1 MVGSHNR
8 CDVCIA
14 FRNRPTRLGVLWY
27 GIMYDSIFHYQ
38 SNILSD
44 TRLLLRKERQDNVE
58 SSLGICHSVS
68 CRNMDFL

>member
-1 MVGSHNR
+1 MAGNHHFG
-8 CDVCIA
+8 DVCTA
-14 FRNRPTRLGVLWY
+14 FRSRPTRLGMLGY

-44 TRLLLRKERQDNVE
+44 TRLSLRKERQENVE

-68 CRNMDFL
+68 CWNMDFL